1 MMIKIY
7 PNQDIIMEVEFDE
20 TIDTFELSFFTD
32 SPSVCINRTKAD
44 LKEGNLIKINSSE
57 IAELNTGVLKCRIHL
72 QTEDMDFN
80 DDEYDEIQIINTDYY
95 IKK

>member
-1 MMIKIY
+1 MIVIY
-7 PNQDIIMEVEFDE
+7 PGQDIIMAVEFDE
-20 TIDTFELSFFTD
+20 TIDTFDLSFFT
-32 SPSVCINRTKAD
+32 SNPEVCVQRTKSD

-57 IAELNTGVLKCRIHL
+57 LENLNTGELKCRVHM

-80 DDEYDEIQIINTDYY
+80 DDEYDEIQIINTNYY

>member
-1 MMIKIY
+1 MIKIY

-20 TIDTFELSFFTD
+20 TIDSFELSFYTNNKD
-32 SPSVCINRTKAD
+32 VNVKRTKAD
-44 LKEGNLIKINSSE
+44 LKERNLIKINSSE
-57 IAELNTGVLKCRIHL
+57 LEPLNTGVLKCQIHT

>member
-1 MMIKIY
+1 MIKIY
-7 PNQDIIMEVEFDE
+7 PEQDIILEVEFDE
-20 TIDTFELSFFTD
+20 TIDSFELSFYTD
-32 SPSVCINRTKAD
+32 NKDVNVKRTKAD

-57 IAELNTGVLKCRIHL
+57 LEQLNTGVLKCLIHT

>member
-1 MMIKIY
+1 MIKIY

-20 TIDTFELSFFTD
+20 TIDSFELSFYTD
-32 SPSVCINRTKAD
+32 NKDVNVKRTKAD

-57 IAELNTGVLKCRIHL
+57 LEPLNTGVLKCLIHT

>member
-1 MMIKIY
+1 MIKIY
-7 PNQDIIMEVEFDE
+7 PEQDIILEVEFDE
-20 TIDTFELSFFTD
+20 TIDSFELSFYTD
-32 SPSVCINRTKAD
+32 NKDVNVKRTKAD

-57 IAELNTGVLKCRIHL
+57 LEQLNTGVLKCLIHT
-72 QTEDMDFN
+72 QTEDMEFN